1 MAEPLPALS
10 VQVPQP
16 TEGGG
21 VSAINPFQA
30 GLDIMRMR
38 QLNNENQ
45 QFQLQQWA
53 NRGIAGIMSQHPGDE
68 EGGLR
73 EILASPFAPYAPGFV
88 AQVRESNASLANTHK
103 TNLETQKMG
112 GEIVQ
117 TGLNGFIKTT
127 VPMLYDA
134 ILKGANTDQLSSI
147 FQGQRGRILAGMPPA
162 LRDQFGQGL
171 DAWWTGMTTGVDKM
185 EPNAAKAYM
194 LNNFHNSTIGAGFSA
209 EDWAHAYGKPE
220 TITQTIRGPD
230 GKPMTVVTPVM
241 RDQQTGAIRTV
252 PGAGGTPQMYTPG
265 IEPGYHEPGMQPYGT
280 GGPGGN
286 ALMPPNIGG
295 PGFTGVPS
303 YPGAGPAPTL
313 APSPSAA
320 SPVPSVAPSAPAAT
334 QAPAASAIET
344 AGDDT
349 PLWTPEAMANNPPQG
364 GFDASGTRWVWQD
377 PGKAEQATK
386 NQESYAGEMRTA
398 YNSRQK
404 QALQLTAMDD
414 NLNTLAGTT
423 LEPGASGEERTRV
436 LRQANTAAKFV
447 NSFVGQNLLPE
458 ITDERTLASAEGLIK
473 EMRLAQFE
481 TVRSEFGA
489 QREAGSVIM
498 SALQAVPG
506 MDTSLLGNKLVLE
519 GLRADSRRDQDLY
532 KFQGQWMNTH
542 HGDLTGADAVFNR
555 LHPPEQYAQAVF
567 NKMGFGP
574 NGFTSRAAI
583 LNANAHNWINP
594 EQAQRELKKFPRI
607 TSP

>member
-38 QLNNENQ
+38 QLTNENQ

-127 VPMLYDA
+127 APMLYDA
-134 ILKGANTDQLSSI
+134 VLKGANTDQLSSI
-147 FQGQRGRILAGMPPA
+147 FQGQRQRILAGMPPA
-162 LRDQFGQGL
+162 LRDQFDQGL
-171 DAWWTGMTTGVDKM
+171 DGWWTGVTNGVEKM
-185 EPNAAKAYM
+185 EPNAAKAYL
-194 LNNFHNSTIGAGFSA
+194 LNNFHNSTISAGFSA

-252 PGAGGTPQMYTPG
+252 PGAGGAPQMYTPG
-265 IEPGYHEPGMQPYGT
+265 IEPGYHEPGMQAYGT

-286 ALMPPNIGG
+286 TLMPPNIGG

-303 YPGAGPAPTL
+303 YPSVTPPAPT
-313 APSPSAA
+313 PSA
-320 SPVPSVAPSAPAAT
+320 VPST
-334 QAPAASAIET
+334 APAASAAPSGGPIT
-344 AGDDT
+344 TPTLPAGESPMAEDET
-349 PLWTPEAMANNPPQG
+349 PLWTPEVMQQNPPQ
-364 GFDASGTRWVWQD
+364 
-377 PGKAEQATK
+377 
-386 NQESYAGEMRTA
+386 
-398 YNSRQK
+398 
-404 QALQLTAMDD
+404 
-414 NLNTLAGTT
+414 
-423 LEPGASGEERTRV
+423 
-436 LRQANTAAKFV
+436 
-447 NSFVGQNLLPE
+447 
-458 ITDERTLASAEGLIK
+458 
-473 EMRLAQFE
+473 
-481 TVRSEFGA
+481 
-489 QREAGSVIM
+489 
-498 SALQAVPG
+498 
-506 MDTSLLGNKLVLE
+506 
-519 GLRADSRRDQDLY
+519 
-532 KFQGQWMNTH
+532 
-542 HGDLTGADAVFNR
+542 
-555 LHPPEQYAQAVF
+555 
-567 NKMGFGP
+567 
-574 NGFTSRAAI
+574 
-583 LNANAHNWINP
+583 
-594 EQAQRELKKFPRI
+594 
-607 TSP
+607 